1 METTVKLAQVAQR
14 AEDLDRAQ
22 TFYTQLLGTEPAGR
36 VDPAGLL
43 FYAVGDTRLMLDLAA
58 PSSVLY
64 LEVSDLRGRV
74 EQLRALGVVVENEPH
89 VIFEHQDDSL
99 GPAGS
104 AEWQAFVR
112 DSEGNLVGLVEHVM
126 SAA

>member
-1 METTVKLAQVAQR
+1 MKLAQVAQR

-22 TFYTQLLGTEPAGR
+22 RFYTELLGREPAGR

-58 PSSVLY
+58 PSSVFY

-74 EQLRALGVVVENEPH
+74 EQLRARGVVVENEPH
-89 VIFEHQDDSL
+89 VIFEHEDDSL

-112 DSEGNLVGLVEHVM
+112 DSEGNLVGLVEHVA

>member
-1 METTVKLAQVAQR
+1 MEMTVKLAQVAQR

-22 TFYTQLLGTEPAGR
+22 RFYTELLGREPAGR

-58 PSSVLY
+58 PSSVFY

-74 EQLRALGVVVENEPH
+74 EQLRARGVVVENEPH
-89 VIFEHQDDSL
+89 VIFEHEDDSL

-112 DSEGNLVGLVEHVM
+112 DSEGNLVGLVEHVA

>member
-1 METTVKLAQVAQR
+1 MKIAQVAQH
-14 AEDLDRAQ
+14 AGDLDRAQ
-22 TFYTQLLGTEPAGR
+22 TFYTELLGTQPAGR

-64 LEVSDLRGRV
+64 LEVTDLPGRV
-74 EQLRALGVVVENEPH
+74 EQLRAHGVVVENEPH

-112 DSEGNLVGLVEHVM
+112 DSEGNLVGLVEHVTT
-126 SAA
+126 AT

>member
-1 METTVKLAQVAQR
+1 MKIAQVAQH
-14 AEDLDRAQ
+14 AGDLDRAQ
-22 TFYTQLLGTEPAGR
+22 TFYTELLGTQPVGR

-64 LEVSDLRGRV
+64 LEVTDLPGRV
-74 EQLRALGVVVENEPH
+74 EQLRAHGVVVENEPH

-112 DSEGNLVGLVEHVM
+112 DSEGNLVGLVEHVTTTT
-126 SAA
+126 

>member
-1 METTVKLAQVAQR
+1 MEMTVKLAQVAQR

-22 TFYTQLLGTEPAGR
+22 RFYTELLEREPAGR

-64 LEVSDLRGRV
+64 LEVSDLRGWV
-74 EQLRALGVVVENEPH
+74 EQLRARGVVVENEPH

-104 AEWQAFVR
+104 VEWQAFVR

>member
-1 METTVKLAQVAQR
+1 MAVKIAQVAQH
-14 AEDLDRAQ
+14 AGDLDRAQ
-22 TFYTQLLGTEPAGR
+22 TFYTELLGTQPVGR

-64 LEVSDLRGRV
+64 LEVTDLPGRV
-74 EQLRALGVVVENEPH
+74 EQLRAHGVVVENEPH
-89 VIFEHQDDSL
+89 VLFEHQDDSL

-112 DSEGNLVGLVEHVM
+112 DSEGNLVGLVEHVTT
-126 SAA
+126 AT

>member
-1 METTVKLAQVAQR
+1 VAVKIAQVAQH
-14 AEDLDRAQ
+14 AGDLDRAQ
-22 TFYTQLLGTEPAGR
+22 TFYTELLGTQPVGR

-64 LEVSDLRGRV
+64 LEVTDLPGRV
-74 EQLRALGVVVENEPH
+74 EQLRAHGVVVENEPH

-112 DSEGNLVGLVEHVM
+112 DSEGNLVGLVEHVTT
-126 SAA
+126 AT

>member
-1 METTVKLAQVAQR
+1 MKLAQVAQR

-22 TFYTQLLGTEPAGR
+22 RFYTELLGREPAGR

-58 PSSVLY
+58 PSSVFY

-74 EQLRALGVVVENEPH
+74 EQLRARGVVVENEPH

-112 DSEGNLVGLVEHVM
+112 DSEGNLVGLVEHVAP
-126 SAA
+126 AA

>member
-1 METTVKLAQVAQR
+1 MEMTVKLAQVAQR

-22 TFYTQLLGTEPAGR
+22 RFYTELLGREPAGR

-58 PSSVLY
+58 PSSVFY

-74 EQLRALGVVVENEPH
+74 EQLRARGVVVENEPH

-112 DSEGNLVGLVEHVM
+112 DSEGNLVGLVEHVAP
-126 SAA
+126 AA

>member
-1 METTVKLAQVAQR
+1 MKLAQVAQR

-22 TFYTQLLGTEPAGR
+22 RFYTELLGREPAGR

-58 PSSVLY
+58 PSSVFY
-64 LEVSDLRGRV
+64 LEVSDLRGWV
-74 EQLRALGVVVENEPH
+74 EQLRARGVVVENEPH

-112 DSEGNLVGLVEHVM
+112 DSEGNLVGLVEHVAP
-126 SAA
+126 AA

>member
-1 METTVKLAQVAQR
+1 MEMTVKLAQVAQR

-22 TFYTQLLGTEPAGR
+22 RFYTELLGREPAGR

>member
-1 METTVKLAQVAQR
+1 MLFR
-14 AEDLDRAQ
+14 S
-22 TFYTQLLGTEPAGR
+22 AGR

-58 PSSVLY
+58 PSSVFY

-74 EQLRALGVVVENEPH
+74 EQLRARGVVVENEPH
-89 VIFEHQDDSL
+89 VIFEHEDDSL

-112 DSEGNLVGLVEHVM
+112 DSEGNLVGLIEHVV

>member
-1 METTVKLAQVAQR
+1 VKLAQVAQR

-22 TFYTQLLGTEPAGR
+22 RFYTELLGREPAGR

-58 PSSVLY
+58 PSSVFY

-74 EQLRALGVVVENEPH
+74 EQLRARGVVVENEPH
-89 VIFEHQDDSL
+89 VIFEHEDDSL

-112 DSEGNLVGLVEHVM
+112 DSEGNLVGLVEHVV

>member
-1 METTVKLAQVAQR
+1 MKIAQVAQH
-14 AEDLDRAQ
+14 AGDLDRAQ
-22 TFYTQLLGTEPAGR
+22 TFYTELLGTQPVGR

-64 LEVSDLRGRV
+64 LEVTDLPGRV
-74 EQLRALGVVVENEPH
+74 EQLRAHGVVVENEPH
-89 VIFEHQDDSL
+89 VLFEHQDDSL

-112 DSEGNLVGLVEHVM
+112 DSEGNLVGLVEHVTT
-126 SAA
+126 AT

>member
-1 METTVKLAQVAQR
+1 MKLAQVAQR

-22 TFYTQLLGTEPAGR
+22 RFYTELLGREPAGR

-58 PSSVLY
+58 PSSVFY

-74 EQLRALGVVVENEPH
+74 EQLRARGVVVENEPH

-112 DSEGNLVGLVEHVM
+112 DSEGNLVGLVEHVA